1 MTTTHAP
8 TKARRTRSKPE
19 SPPRQDLTLIESC
32 ARRIC
37 AVDDKTVENIIEK
50 GVTFAEVKE
59 LLKGEVGA
67 YGKALALAGYRG
79 TKIPEMYIYIANDP
93 VLTDA
98 KTFSH
103 LPPEYTKLHKL
114 AQQPDTV
121 KRRLIAERK
130 LRRDMTLTEIG
141 ALVADV
147 RAVETNVPEVADDE
161 VVAKVG
167 LNAGPLGDLLNN
179 TCSSLLPTRIGG
191 RPSAR
196 CASRFPTTGGLY
208 CSPRTATP
216 CFVRNGK
223 SLRHRPAPAH
233 CLAPLFA
240 RSGRSFS
247 NVIAKTTAS

>member
-32 ARRIC
+32 ARRIS

-179 TCSSLLPTRIGG
+179 TLITVADEDWWSPIGAVRLTLPDD
-191 RPSAR
+191 
-196 CASRFPTTGGLY
+196 GGLY